1 MNIYCNVVSYNLFVF
16 LNPPLV
22 GSRKLQF
29 LYSASL
35 DAPCRIGVFRKM
47 MKSSIRKL
55 QIVFGAFGASYNLFV
70 FLNPPKVGS
79 RKLILIYHSYGWYI
93 IYTITY

>member
-55 QIVFGAFGASYNLFV
+55 
-70 FLNPPKVGS
+70 
-79 RKLILIYHSYGWYI
+79 ILIYHIYGWYI